1 MAKKCTYVPY
11 YLLYFN
17 FSPEKRMTVTP
28 RRSMYVF
35 DYLGQRRLFFL
46 SMDFY
51 NRVGYDALEC
61 FFLVWTCTLLHKTV
75 LHSIGAVFETTTT
88 ASTNNNHGTIRI
100 RPPLSGKVLLR
111 LLSVFRYPFPP
122 PLSMN
127 YYFTRPRTYYNRRK
141 DEVPAAD
148 VAYPT
153 RRPPRPR
160 GPRRSTSAC
169 RCSWECA
176 SSSP

>member
-1 MAKKCTYVPY
+1 MSVTI
-11 YLLYFN
+11 LDNEGYFFCPWIFTIEYHMMLSN
-17 FSPEKRMTVTP
+17 A
-28 RRSMYVF
+28 
-35 DYLGQRRLFFL
+35 FFL
-46 SMDFY
+46 CD
-51 NRVGYDALEC
+51 
-61 FFLVWTCTLLHKTV
+61 LHLASQNST
-75 LHSIGAVFETTTT
+75 TTTT
-88 ASTNNNHGTIRI
+88 ASTNNSHGTIRI